1 MAEIFT
7 KYSGRLPENILKNL
21 IKTYGTKMHEIMDL
35 VDTSPILAEPL
46 PNSMVIGAQIIYA
59 IRHEMAQTL
68 SDVVLRRTDLG
79 SEQYPGTDSLK
90 ACASIMAD
98 ELGWDQN
105 RVQTEIEAVRNA
117 YIVLPT
123 IEEA

>member
-1 MAEIFT
+1 M
-7 KYSGRLPENILKNL
+7 
-21 IKTYGTKMHEIMDL
+21 
-35 VDTSPILAEPL
+35 
-46 PNSMVIGAQIIYA
+46 
-59 IRHEMAQTL
+59 
-68 SDVVLRRTDLG
+68 LRRTDLG